1 MGILPGCHRENFGRR
16 LPYELQA
23 AAVLP
28 DAGSCAGVDDRGR
41 DGSVH
46 DALLRLLL
54 ARLSLGEDDMVIP
67 CVECWAWLEVAVPL
81 IVSSCADLCHLGA
94 NVDDAEVGDVRLRF
108 LVGE

>member
-1 MGILPGCHRENFGRR
+1 MPCER
-16 LPYELQA
+16 QA

-41 DGSVH
+41 DGFVH

-54 ARLSLGEDDMVIP
+54 ARQSLGGDDMVVP
-67 CVECWAWLEVAVPL
+67 RVESWAWLEVAVP
-81 IVSSCADLCHLGA
+81 IVVSGCADLRHLGA
-94 NVDDAEVGDVRLRF
+94 YVDDAEVGDVRLRL